1 MLNEWIFDGIV
12 CQQDC
17 DRPGRACLTIS
28 CSLSSQAK
36 EEATNIDVQMLLN
49 TEILQRVSYCCNQ
62 VKVIE
67 VSMQVKSV

>member
-36 EEATNIDVQMLLN
+36 EEAMNIDVQMLLN
-49 TEILQRVSYCCNQ
+49 TEILQRVS
-62 VKVIE
+62 
-67 VSMQVKSV
+67 